1 MSIPDVLESVIYAS
15 HPVLAA
21 STASTAA
28 LAATEILQI
37 CL

>member
-1 MSIPDVLESVIYAS
+1 MSIPDVLKSVIYAS

-37 CL
+37 CP